1 MRCITLL
8 IVIIAASFF
17 TVSSEAR
24 RWRFAVPFPGVIEP
38 SFPTNER
45 TNKALLV
52 DVNKQEKMFDT
63 KEVSRHEH
71 KPKVVVGDDTV
82 KKGKKK
88 KTKKSGIFGS
98 LPPLEEEE
106 HHELSP
112 IEIIDST
119 HMPWIL

>member
-8 IVIIAASFF
+8 VVIAASFF

-24 RWRFAVPFPGVIEP
+24 RWRFAVPFPGGIEP
-38 SFPTNER
+38 SFPNQR

-52 DVNKQEKMFDT
+52 DVDKQEKIFDT

-82 KKGKKK
+82 KKGKKT
-88 KTKKSGIFGS
+88 KTKKSGIFS
-98 LPPLEEEE
+98 RPPPDEEE